1 MLIILHFVLMMAAV
15 LLLITGIGIA
25 MFGRKKKL
33 WLKWHKR
40 FNTTGFCLLAAGAAM
55 AFANVVISAGQHLAG
70 LHQQIGFSALVMT
83 CLTIFLGFY
92 SLQAANKP
100 AVRAI
105 HKWTGRFSGL
115 DILCAFAL
123 GLSIIGIL

>member
-15 LLLITGIGIA
+15 LFLIAGIGIA

-33 WLKWHKR
+33 WFKWHKR
-40 FNTTGFCLLAAGAAM
+40 LNTTGFCLLAAGASM
-55 AFANVVISAGQHLAG
+55 AVANVVISAGQHMAG
-70 LHQQIGFSALVMT
+70 LHPWTGFTALVMV
-83 CLTIFLGFY
+83 CLTVFLGFY

-100 AVRAI
+100 AVRTV
-105 HKWTGRFSGL
+105 HKWTGRFSGVA
-115 DILCAFAL
+115 ILCAFAL